1 MPTEKAHGIQIMKM
15 CEAFAD
21 LGHEVILVVP
31 YRFNH
36 IKDNPFEYY
45 GVTKNFKIKRLPSVD
60 LVIFGKI
67 GFLIQSISF
76 AKFALLYSI
85 FYKADIIYSRDEVLV
100 IFLSF
105 LHRNIFW
112 ESHTNTYNFFVKKFI
127 RKIKRVV
134 VITKSLKNFYLSK
147 GINNLKILVAPDAVD
162 IKEFNVSLSKE
173 ESRDKLGLPQDKKIV
188 MYTGHLYGWKGVGIL
203 AQSAELL
210 GKDTF
215 VVFVGGTDECID
227 EFKNKYTLDNI
238 LILGRKSH
246 KEIPYYLKTADVLVL
261 PNTAKEDVSK
271 LYTSPMKL
279 FEYMASGVAIVA
291 SDLPSIRE
299 ILNEVNST
307 LVEADNP
314 KALATGIKK
323 ALNKDGKKAMEDV
336 RQYTWENRALNILKC
351 LEK

>member
-1 MPTEKAHGIQIMKM
+1 MKILYIANIRMPTEKAHGIQIMKM

-112 ESHTNTYNFFVKKFI
+112 ESH
-127 RKIKRVV
+127 
-134 VITKSLKNFYLSK
+134 L
-147 GINNLKILVAPDAVD
+147 
-162 IKEFNVSLSKE
+162 
-173 ESRDKLGLPQDKKIV
+173 
-188 MYTGHLYGWKGVGIL
+188 
-203 AQSAELL
+203 
-210 GKDTF
+210 
-215 VVFVGGTDECID
+215 
-227 EFKNKYTLDNI
+227 
-238 LILGRKSH
+238 
-246 KEIPYYLKTADVLVL
+246 
-261 PNTAKEDVSK
+261 
-271 LYTSPMKL
+271 
-279 FEYMASGVAIVA
+279 
-291 SDLPSIRE
+291 
-299 ILNEVNST
+299 
-307 LVEADNP
+307 
-314 KALATGIKK
+314 
-323 ALNKDGKKAMEDV
+323 
-336 RQYTWENRALNILKC
+336 
-351 LEK
+351 

>member
-1 MPTEKAHGIQIMKM
+1 
-15 CEAFAD
+15 
-21 LGHEVILVVP
+21 
-31 YRFNH
+31 
-36 IKDNPFEYY
+36 
-45 GVTKNFKIKRLPSVD
+45 
-60 LVIFGKI
+60 
-67 GFLIQSISF
+67 
-76 AKFALLYSI
+76 
-85 FYKADIIYSRDEVLV
+85 
-100 IFLSF
+100 
-105 LHRNIFW
+105 
-112 ESHTNTYNFFVKKFI
+112 VKKFI